1 AVRQTPAQQTWG
13 ETTDESQKCGL
24 FEQLAGSPASQ
35 RRFALKFCE
44 DKFVQKYIPTIGVDY
59 GVKPLRLGEYE
70 ARVPADAH
78 RGSLQAGR
86 QVFVLCR
93 QSACMQLR
101 VNFWDLAGPAEYCEV
116 RNEFYKDAQ
125 GCLLVYD
132 VTSRTSF
139 ENLPAWLDEAREH
152 KADNMV
158 IFVAATKAD
167 NPTRKVSEKEG
178 RDWATSQ
185 GFQFFEVSSCS
196 GQAVRPLFLSLFA
209 RLLATGANAPQELA
223 TAAAQHA
230 SAAREEEGR

>member
-1 AVRQTPAQQTWG
+1 MRAVRA
-13 ETTDESQKCGL
+13 
-24 FEQLAGSPASQ
+24 AGRKSSKPKTFRIKVISMGDQAVGKSCLIK
-35 RRFALKFCE
+35 RFCE

-70 ARVPADAH
+70 
-78 RGSLQAGR
+78 
-86 QVFVLCR
+86 
-93 QSACMQLR
+93 LR

-132 VTSRTSF
+132 VTSRASF

-223 TAAAQHA
+223 TTAAQQA